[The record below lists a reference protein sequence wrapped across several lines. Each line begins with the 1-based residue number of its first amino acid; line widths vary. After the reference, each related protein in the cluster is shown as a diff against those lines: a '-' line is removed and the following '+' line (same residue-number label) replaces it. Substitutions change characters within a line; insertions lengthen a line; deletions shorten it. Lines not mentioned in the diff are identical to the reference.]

1 MEHVFFSIAIIIVV
15 SAVSATLGILS
26 RQPIVVA
33 YIAAGVILGPW
44 GFSIVENVELINEIS
59 HIGVIMLLFLAGVV
73 LHPHRLLTLFRKTM
87 LITLTVGIICSLAV
101 TGLLLVWHFP
111 LVESLLAGI
120 ALLFSSTILV
130 VKLLPTTTLH
140 QQRMGSLCIAVL
152 VAQDLMAIAILLFL
166 DGERPDSVF
175 RSILIPLMG
184 IAGIALVMV
193 GEQFVIRP
201 IMKKTEYYHE
211 VLLLLALGWCFGIA
225 VLADTAG
232 FSHEIGAFIAGL
244 SLARSPISFFIS
256 EGLKFFRDFFL
267 VLFFFTLGAQIDLSI
282 IRMVWAP
289 ALMCALMLLGLKP
302 LLYRWLFMRTG
313 ENGQFSTEIGIRLGQ
328 SSEFS
333 LIVAIVAAGQAHI
346 STNVSQFI
354 QVTTIFTMIISS
366 YITVAFFPSPLGTK
380 GKLKQD

>member
-33 YIAAGVILGPW
+33 YIAAGVLLGPW
-44 GFSIVENVELINEIS
+44 GFSVIKNIEMIREIS

-73 LHPHRLLTLFRKTM
+73 LHPQRLLALFRKTV
-87 LITLTVGIICSLAV
+87 LITVTAGIICSMAV
-101 TGLLLVWHFP
+101 AGLLLVWHFP
-111 LVESLLAGI
+111 LVESILAGV

-152 VAQDLMAIAILLFL
+152 VAQDLLAIAILLFL
-166 DGERPDSVF
+166 NGERPDSLL
-175 RSILIPLMG
+175 RSILTPLMG
-184 IAGIALVMV
+184 IAGIALVML

-201 IMKKTEYYHE
+201 LMKKTEYYHE
-211 VLLLLALGWCFGIA
+211 VLLLLALGWCFGVA
-225 VLADTAG
+225 VLADAAG

-282 IRMVWAP
+282 IRVVWAP

-333 LIVAIVAAGQAHI
+333 LIVAVVAAGQAHI
-346 STNVSQFI
+346 STNISQLI

-366 YITVAFFPSPLGTK
+366 YITVAFFPSPLGAR

>member
-1 MEHVFFSIAIIIVV
+1 MEQVFFPIAIIIVV
-15 SAVSATLGILS
+15 CAVSATLGIFS

-33 YIAAGVILGPW
+33 YIAAGILLGPW
-44 GFSIVENVELINEIS
+44 GFSVVENIELINEIS

-73 LHPHRLLTLFRKTM
+73 LHPQRLLALFRKTM
-87 LITLTVGIICSLAV
+87 LITVTAGLICTAAITV
-101 TGLLLVWHFP
+101 LLLAWHFP
-111 LVESLLAGI
+111 PLKSLLAGV

-152 VAQDLMAIAILLFL
+152 VAQDLLAITILLFMNA
-166 DGERPDSVF
+166 DRPDS
-175 RSILIPLMG
+175 LIGHLLMPLSG
-184 IAGIALVMV
+184 IAGIALVML

-225 VLADTAG
+225 MLSDVAG

-244 SLARSPISFFIS
+244 SLARSPIAFFIS

-267 VLFFFTLGAQIDLSI
+267 VLFFFTLGARIDLSI
-282 IRMVWAP
+282 IRYVWAP
-289 ALMCALMLLGLKP
+289 ALMCAVLLLGLKP

-333 LIVAIVAAGQAHI
+333 LIVAVVAVQHTLIGVK
-346 STNVSQFI
+346 VSQLV

-366 YITVAFFPSPLGTK
+366 YITVAFFPSPLGVK